1 MKGSRRL
8 DAAGRRRAAERRG
21 RWAEAAAAAF
31 LRLKGYRI
39 LARRFKTPVGEI
51 DLVARRG
58 RLLLFVEV
66 KRRALAGAALES
78 VQRRQQERIARAAGH
93 FLQRQPRLAGLE
105 QRFDVIAVAPWRW
118 PLHLRDVW
126 RP

>member
-1 MKGSRRL
+1 MTSGSRQGRER
-8 DAAGRRRAAERRG
+8 AGRR
-21 RWAEAAAAAF
+21 AEAADGLL
-31 LRLKGYRI
+31 LRLKGFRI
-39 LARRFKTPVGEI
+39 LARRYASPVGEI

-78 VQRRQQERIARAAGH
+78 VQRRQQERIVRAAGH

-105 QRFDVIAVAPWRW
+105 QRFDVVAVAPWRW
-118 PLHLRDVW
+118 PVHLRDVW